1 MTLDESVSQWWVSDC
16 DSVCVWLQLF
26 LHAWHDD
33 VSCLSLLGVTAY
45 GPGYGLCHRDICIWY
60 TVCCSLMSTSFEY
73 CPVV

>member
-1 MTLDESVSQWWVSDC
+1 MTLDDESVSQWWVS

-33 VSCLSLLGVTAY
+33 ESCLSVLGVTA
-45 GPGYGLCHRDICIWY
+45 YGLCHRDICIWY
-60 TVCCSLMSTSFEY
+60 TVVCCSLMSTSFEY